1 MCRTKP
7 DEINSKEE
15 SISLCLVYA
24 LCTGK
29 KIILEHIH
37 KKQHLNHKELGYA
50 EAPGEEEAGPLAH
63 RAYQEQKCETLV

>member
-37 KKQHLNHKELGYA
+37 KKQRQVYRQLEFV
-50 EAPGEEEAGPLAH
+50 EVQGEEGADPLVH
-63 RAYQEQKCETLV
+63 QAYQELN